1 MGNGTKKVVTRM
13 APSPTGFF
21 HLGSARTTLFNF
33 LYAKHYGGK
42 FILRIEDT
50 DRERSRKEYEES
62 IFDGI
67 KWMGLSYDE
76 CYRQSERTD
85 IYKSYLTKLIEN
97 GKAYVSKERAEEGK
111 RSEVIRLKNSGQ
123 TVSFRDEIRGDI
135 SFDTSE
141 LGDFVIAK
149 SVSEPLYHLA
159 VVVDDFESGITHVI
173 RGEDHISNTPRQI
186 LIAEAIGAPRPIYA
200 HLPLILAADRS
211 KLSKRHGALALS
223 EYREMGYIPEAMVNF
238 LALLGWSP
246 QGKNADDQEIFFL
259 DDLVKKFDL
268 DKIGKSGAVFNIEKL
283 DWINKEHLKK
293 LSAEKLEDY
302 ILKALP
308 SRLYGLPGWNKERFL
323 KVIPILTER
332 IVKFSDITEMS
343 EAGEL
348 DFFFKTPEYEIKNL
362 IWGKDSDG
370 KIIRGAL
377 DGLVEALKNI
387 PESSF
392 TRGNI
397 KDAVMAFVGE
407 KDRGS
412 ILWPM
417 RYGLSGLIKSP
428 DPFVIA
434 SIIGKEETLQ
444 RMETVLKRLKKN

>member
-1 MGNGTKKVVTRM
+1 M
-13 APSPTGFF
+13 
-21 HLGSARTTLFNF
+21 
-33 LYAKHYGGK
+33 
-42 FILRIEDT
+42 D
-50 DRERSRKEYEES
+50 
-62 IFDGI
+62 
-67 KWMGLSYDE
+67 
-76 CYRQSERTD
+76 
-85 IYKSYLTKLIEN
+85 
-97 GKAYVSKERAEEGK
+97 
-111 RSEVIRLKNSGQ
+111 
-123 TVSFRDEIRGDI
+123 
-135 SFDTSE
+135 
-141 LGDFVIAK
+141 
-149 SVSEPLYHLA
+149 EPLYHLA
-159 VVVDDFESGITHVI
+159 VVVDDFESGITHII

-200 HLPLILAADRS
+200 HLPLILASDRS

-223 EYREMGYIPEAMVNF
+223 EYREMGYVPEAMVNF

-323 KVIPILTER
+323 KIIPILTER

-343 EAGEL
+343 LAGEL
-348 DFFFKTPEYEIKNL
+348 DFFFKTPEYETKNL
-362 IWGKDSDG
+362 IWKKDIGGEVIGEASG
-370 KIIRGAL
+370 
-377 DGLVEALKNI
+377 GLVETIKNI
-387 PESSF
+387 SESSF
-392 TRGNI
+392 TRENI
-397 KDAVMAFVGE
+397 KDAIMAFVGE
-407 KDRGS
+407 RDRGS